1 MAEKTKH
8 TFKTYFFTGILV
20 TAPVALTFYLVIELF
35 KWVDASVIR
44 FIPEK
49 YNPETYLSYGL
60 PGLGILL
67 LVVAFVLIGMLATN
81 ILGRWLMSFGQ
92 RLIEKTPV
100 ISGVYSALKK
110 LFETLLGQG
119 TTSAFRKAVLVEY
132 PRKGVW
138 TIAFITTP
146 VYEGFEHLLPQDMVT
161 IYVPT
166 TPNPTSGFMLYVPK
180 KEIKELD
187 MRVDDAFKLLVSTG
201 IVTPS
206 KKIKKPESR

>member
-1 MAEKTKH
+1 MVKAKSKH
-8 TFKTYFFTGILV
+8 TLKTYFFTGILV
-20 TAPVALTFYLVIELF
+20 TAPVAITLYLALELF
-35 KWVDASVIR
+35 KWVDSSVTR

-49 YNPETYLSYGL
+49 YNPETYLPYGL
-60 PGLGILL
+60 PGLGV
-67 LVVAFVLIGMLATN
+67 LVLVIALVLVGMLAVN
-81 ILGRWLMSFGQ
+81 IFGRWLMGIGQ
-92 RLIEKTPV
+92 KIIERIPI

-119 TTSAFRKAVLVEY
+119 GTSAFRKAVLVEY

-138 TIAFITTP
+138 TVAFLTAP
-146 VYEGFEHLLPQDMVT
+146 VYVGFKKLLPNDMVT
-161 IYVPT
+161 VYVPT

-187 MRVDDAFKLLVSTG
+187 MRVDDAFKLVVSTG

-206 KKIKKPESR
+206 KKIKKK

>member
-1 MAEKTKH
+1 MAKAKSKH
-8 TFKTYFFTGILV
+8 TLKTYFFTGILV
-20 TAPVALTFYLVIELF
+20 TAPVAITLYLALELF
-35 KWVDASVIR
+35 KWVDSSVTR

-49 YNPETYLSYGL
+49 YNPETYLPYGL
-60 PGLGILL
+60 PGLGVLV
-67 LVVAFVLIGMLATN
+67 LVVALVLIGMLAVN
-81 ILGRWLMSFGQ
+81 IFGRWLMGIGQ
-92 RLIEKTPV
+92 KIIERIPI

-119 TTSAFRKAVLVEY
+119 GTSAFRKAVLVEY

-138 TIAFITTP
+138 TVAFLTAP
-146 VYEGFEHLLPQDMVT
+146 VYVGFKKLLPNDMVT
-161 IYVPT
+161 VYVPT

-187 MRVDDAFKLLVSTG
+187 MRVDDAFKLVVSTG

-206 KKIKKPESR
+206 KKIKKK